1 MRTVPITDIQ
11 QGHGPA
17 MVHASTVM
25 AHGSAVVLFGPS
37 GAGKSGLALEM
48 MALGARLVA
57 DDRTILT
64 RDGDRLIATCPDT
77 IRGRIEARGVG
88 ILRADPVG
96 SAPVTLFVDM
106 QTPEVDRLPPRR
118 VVTVFGLHIPLLQ
131 KVERGYFAAALMQYL
146 SKGLDEE

>member
-1 MRTVPITDIQ
+1 
-11 QGHGPA
+11 

>member
-1 MRTVPITDIQ
+1 
-11 QGHGPA
+11 

-48 MALGARLVA
+48 MALGAGLVA

-88 ILRADPVG
+88 ILRADAVG

-106 QTPEVDRLPPRR
+106 QTPEVDRLPTRR